1 MTAPS
6 SNSPKEMVNAVVQLP
21 VRSRIQPNMT
31 PVDGTMG
38 DVELLCGARKAA
50 KPGGGFEGFDRI

>member
-1 MTAPS
+1 MTLA
-6 SNSPKEMVNAVVQLP
+6 
-21 VRSRIQPNMT
+21 
-31 PVDGTMG
+31 DGTMG

>member
-1 MTAPS
+1 
-6 SNSPKEMVNAVVQLP
+6 
-21 VRSRIQPNMT
+21 
-31 PVDGTMG
+31 MG